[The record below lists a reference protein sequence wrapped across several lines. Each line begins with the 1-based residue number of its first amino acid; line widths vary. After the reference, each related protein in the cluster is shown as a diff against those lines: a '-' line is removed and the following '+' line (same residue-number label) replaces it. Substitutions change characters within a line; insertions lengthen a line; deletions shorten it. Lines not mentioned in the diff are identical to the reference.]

1 MSKKKLEA
9 KMVFAGPD
17 AESGTLRRETK
28 VGRNDPCPCGS
39 GKKAK
44 NCCGVNAV
52 YKYNK
57 FRYKVTKEGDLKKK
71 RPFPFEIGETVLT
84 SDSFPTEDFRGKQV
98 KITERGFEERIGNFY
113 FKVAPVDEPGCL
125 VDFSLWYADG
135 HLVKPE
141 HYGQH

>member
-44 NCCGVNAV
+44 NCCGVTAV

-57 FRYKVTKEGDLKKK
+57 FRFKVTREDDMKKQT
-71 RPFPFEIGETVLT
+71 RPFSGIVLQRNPVT
-84 SDSFPTEDFRGKQV
+84 NRRASHSF
-98 KITERGFEERIGNFY
+98 ITGASRNNHAVEPCFWLLF
-113 FKVAPVDEPGCL
+113 VDKTR
-125 VDFSLWYADG
+125 F
-135 HLVKPE
+135 
-141 HYGQH
+141 